1 MPKPAPRYFCQPSA
15 LSKVSLGAGLPS
27 FNGGGYGDL
36 HSMSPDVEQNLDF
49 FKKFFATWLKLD
61 PATLAAALTIGS
73 TLMNGVTAVQ
83 GFLKRMYNACLEFL
97 TASISIP
104 AYDDLNKDILNWI
117 GANVLESRSPRNLA
131 AKTDDVGNM
140 FTYFKKRKDLSDGK
154 KTPINYL
161 PAFGTVWFVHERN
174 IFLIRRISEKN
185 FWSNLPQEYVEAP
198 SGNEP
203 LVIMVFGRSINP
215 IR

>member
-104 AYDDLNKDILNWI
+104 AYDDLNKDILN
-117 GANVLESRSPRNLA
+117 ESRRRAEPRL
-131 AKTDDVGNM
+131 
-140 FTYFKKRKDLSDGK
+140 L
-154 KTPINYL
+154 
-161 PAFGTVWFVHERN
+161 
-174 IFLIRRISEKN
+174 
-185 FWSNLPQEYVEAP
+185 
-198 SGNEP
+198 
-203 LVIMVFGRSINP
+203 
-215 IR
+215 